1 MANWDPWIEGKEEDL
16 EAVQSKAQSKT
27 TKTCLASFPGYLVG
41 GLGTRLYNI
50 RGVSR
55 VGAGN
60 PVYPDFE
67 AGKKPVDSVV
77 SEGCRHCYT
86 ALWSRIAD
94 SRYESLCEA
103 LRRGRSKN

>member
-55 VGAGN
+55 VGAGTQ
-60 PVYPDFE
+60 FIRIL
-67 AGKKPVDSVV
+67 KPVK
-77 SEGCRHCYT
+77 
-86 ALWSRIAD
+86 
-94 SRYESLCEA
+94 SL
-103 LRRGRSKN
+103 LTVL